1 MDLAAAIGQPELLTP
16 RAVPVPQEKAG
27 EVNGYVYD
35 TQGRI
40 ISDDPAKR
48 ITPQLAYLTR
58 MQAAYGDQWNKL
70 PQLAPFRDRLHME
83 LQDPRNL
90 QAFKAQELQAKER
103 DKNFFKAVQNGDID
117 GMYHYGSPEQIREAQ
132 KFMMSGGLVD
142 LKKKE
147 LELRTL
153 VQGGGA
159 GKTEVRPLL
168 ADDSR
173 KLQSILGVRNQIEAI
188 KGSYANAD
196 ASPWVGK
203 IRQQWNKVA
212 KGDAPASELDAMIIA
227 TVPGLA
233 RGVFG
238 EVGVLTDADMERYR
252 RLFPTLDTPEQTAA
266 ALSTVLET
274 ALNRAAKSFLDV
286 AEISQYDVNG
296 IKGILQKNGFDVG
309 DKQAQS
315 VTSSQE
321 LREMVRGGKI
331 KAGDT
336 IKVGSTT
343 MVLTPEQIKNLQ

>member
-1 MDLAAAIGQPELLTP
+1 MDFASALGESDLTIPKAI
-16 RAVPVPQEKAG
+16 PVPQEKAG
-27 EVNGYVYD
+27 EFNGMAFDKNGVLLNE
-35 TQGRI
+35 
-40 ISDDPAKR
+40 DPAKR
-48 ITPQLAYLTR
+48 ITPQLQILTR
-58 MQAAYGDQWNKL
+58 MQAYYGDQWNKL

-90 QAFKAQELQAKER
+90 KAFKAQELQAKDR
-103 DKNFFKAVQNGDID
+103 DKNFFKALQNGDID
-117 GMYHYGSPEQIREAQ
+117 GIYHYGSPDQIREAQ

-147 LELRTL
+147 LEFREYAE
-153 VQGGGA
+153 GGGA
-159 GKTEVRPLL
+159 EKKEIRPLL

-173 KLQSILGVRNQIEAI
+173 KLQSILAVRNQIETI
-188 KGSYANAD
+188 KGSYANAN

-203 IRQQWNKVA
+203 IRQAWNKVA

-238 EVGVLTDADMERYR
+238 EVGVLTDADMDRYR

-266 ALSTVLET
+266 ALGTVLEN

-296 IKGILQKNGFDVG
+296 IKGIMQKNGFQVED
-309 DKQAQS
+309 AATPA

-336 IKVGSTT
+336 IRVGGSTV
-343 MVLTPEQIKNLQ
+343 VLTPEQIKSLQ